1 MGNQDKIALD
11 ILQSALT
18 GANLPF
24 VSFRLPG
31 HENPV
36 TLFGPERFEIYQRIE
51 EVLGKQTGF
60 VMAPYEAGAPL
71 LWLKAGKIAEGFDID
86 AKWPDGITSVDC
98 HLSDPVVREIGK
110 PEYVLQV
117 QEAIAHI
124 KSGEAGKIVISRQ
137 LIKEWPGASQNA
149 GHLFRNL
156 CRQFPDAFV
165 YLANIPD
172 VGLWTGASPE
182 VLLKSDDGTV
192 STMSLSGTRKTQTL
206 FSPWGQ
212 KEIDE
217 HLWVSR
223 YIAEGLEAAGC
234 ELLDVS
240 PMHTMEAGSVE
251 HLITNYSARCPRL
264 QLPELIA
271 ALHPTPAVCGW
282 PTAVAARL
290 IDNIE
295 QYDRSFYTGYLG
307 PVWSAGSFHLF
318 VNLRCMQIINNK
330 AVVYVGGGITTD
342 SDPETEWEE
351 TVMKSRTMLGA
362 IENLANF
369 TD

>member
-1 MGNQDKIALD
+1 MVNQKKIALD

-18 GANLPF
+18 SANLPF

-36 TLFGPERFEIYQRIE
+36 TIYGPDRFEKYQYIE
-51 EVLGKQTGF
+51 DVLGQQTGF
-60 VMAPYEAGAPL
+60 VIAPYEEGAPI
-71 LWLKAGKIAEGFDID
+71 LWLKAGNIAEGFDID
-86 AKWPDGITSVDC
+86 AKLPEGITSFGC
-98 HLSDPVVREIGK
+98 QLSDPVVREVGK
-110 PEYVLQV
+110 PEYVLKV
-117 QEAIAHI
+117 QEAITHI
-124 KSGEAGKIVISRQ
+124 KSGEAGKIVVSRQ
-137 LIKEWPGASQNA
+137 LIQEWPGVSQKA
-149 GHLFRNL
+149 GLLFRNL
-156 CRQFPDAFV
+156 CIQYPDAFV

-172 VGLWTGASPE
+172 IGLWTGASPE
-182 VLLKSDDGTV
+182 VLLKSSDGIV
-192 STMSLSGTRKTQTL
+192 STMSLSGTRKTQE
-206 FSPWGQ
+206 FSSPWGQ

-234 ELLDVS
+234 EQLDVS

-251 HLITNYSARCPRL
+251 HLITNYSARCPGR
-264 QLPELIA
+264 QLPALIH

-282 PTAVAARL
+282 PTAVARRL
-290 IDNIE
+290 IGNIE
-295 QYDRSFYTGYLG
+295 QYDRSFYTGFLG

-318 VNLRCMQIINNK
+318 VNLRCMHLVNSK
-330 AVVYVGGGITTD
+330 AVIYVGGGITTG

-369 TD
+369 AD

>member
-1 MGNQDKIALD
+1 MVNQKKIALD

-18 GANLPF
+18 GVNLPF

-36 TLFGPERFEIYQRIE
+36 TIYGPDSFEKYQQIE
-51 EVLGKQTGF
+51 NILGRQIGF

-71 LWLKAGKIAEGFDID
+71 LWLKAEKIAEGFYID
-86 AKWPDGITSVDC
+86 AFWPAGINSADC
-98 HLSDPVVREIGK
+98 QLSDPVVQEIGK
-110 PEYVLQV
+110 QEYVLQV
-117 QEAIAHI
+117 QEAISHI
-124 KSGEAGKIVISRQ
+124 KSGEAGKIVVSRQ
-137 LIKEWPGASQNA
+137 LIQDWPGASQNA

-156 CRQFPDAFV
+156 CRQYPDVFV

-182 VLLKSDDGTV
+182 VLLKSDAGIV
-192 STMSLSGTRKTQTL
+192 STMSLSGTRKTQKL
-206 FSPWGQ
+206 SSPWGQ

-217 HLWVSR
+217 HQWVSR

-234 ELLDVS
+234 DQLDVS
-240 PMHTMEAGSVE
+240 PMHTMQAGSVE
-251 HLITNYSARCPRL
+251 HLITNYSARCPDN
-264 QLPELIA
+264 QLPALIH

-282 PTAVAARL
+282 PTAVARRL
-290 IDNIE
+290 IGNIE
-295 QYDRSFYTGYLG
+295 HYDRSFYTGYLG
-307 PVWSAGSFHLF
+307 PVWGAGSFHLF
-318 VNLRCMQIINNK
+318 VNLRCMYLVNNK

-351 TVMKSRTMLGA
+351 TEMKSRTMLGA

-369 TD
+369 AD